1 MKAKQTMKPPLI
13 VLMAAGQS
21 RRFNGVKLAQG
32 IDDIGTPLLL
42 DSYRK
47 LKFFSDELGAELVV
61 ILGAHADLLSSV
73 LPGDAKLVYNS
84 QWQLGM
90 STSVKAAVDYAQ
102 EQRAE
107 SLMISLA
114 DQVALQPEHFHSLIK
129 ARRQVDTRVCGF
141 YLGSLSVPAIFHR
154 DDYPKL
160 LKLSGDRGAKPVLND
175 LFNHGNMVAVE
186 MESASFDIDTRD
198 ELHDWL
204 TACPSKNVP
213 TKANSK

>member
-1 MKAKQTMKPPLI
+1 MTPPLI

-21 RRFNGVKLAQG
+21 RRFNGVKLAQA

-47 LKFFSDELGAELVV
+47 LKGFSDELGAELVV
-61 ILGAHADLLSSV
+61 ILGAHADLLASV
-73 LPGDAKLVYNS
+73 LPDDAKLIYNS
-84 QWQLGM
+84 QWQQGM
-90 STSVKAAVDYAQ
+90 SSSVKAAVDHAQ
-102 EQRAE
+102 EVGAE

-129 ARRQVDTRVCGF
+129 ARCQPNTRVCGF

-154 DDYPKL
+154 DDYPQL

-175 LFNHGNMVAVE
+175 LYKSGNIIVIE

-198 ELHDWL
+198 ELKDWL
-204 TACPSKNVP
+204 AACPSN
-213 TKANSK
+213 KALTQQDS